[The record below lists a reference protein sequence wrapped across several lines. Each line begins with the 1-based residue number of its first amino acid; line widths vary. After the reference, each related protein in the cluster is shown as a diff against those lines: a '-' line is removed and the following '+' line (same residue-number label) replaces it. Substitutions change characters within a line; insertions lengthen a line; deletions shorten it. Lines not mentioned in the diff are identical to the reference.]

1 MWGKKISNST
11 HLTDFNKPID
21 ENSTHPW
28 LEVGV
33 LLARQDLGV
42 SKVHPRLLLGHDIPQ
57 VSLLGKLEGGEGDW
71 RGRPRRL
78 FFGHLGVDVLT
89 KPVPKNSPCFYSCVS
104 TKVCTT
110 VTISFLFFLHKIRKC
125 VIW

>member
-1 MWGKKISNST
+1 MWRKKISNST

-21 ENSTHPW
+21 ENGTHPW

-78 FFGHLGVDVLT
+78 FFGHLRVDILTEPVTNIAHVISCITQVVYICTATREGV
-89 KPVPKNSPCFYSCVS
+89 
-104 TKVCTT
+104 
-110 VTISFLFFLHKIRKC
+110 FF
-125 VIW
+125 